1 MAALF
6 CTGSRFQH
14 TAARRR
20 LGPNIRHPT
29 SPPPCFNTQPPEGG
43 WYGLVLPVDHDIW
56 FQHTAARRRLDFR
69 RWVRQHNKFVSTHSR
84 PKAAGLISLIIVY
97 PVRVSTHSRP
107 KAAGTAYQR
116 QQTQVQFQHTA
127 ARRRLVAYKA
137 IKDEDEVFQHTAARR
152 RLGPTFRACLKDTP
166 CFNTQPPEGGWPIGC
181 LILYR
186 QPVSTHSRPKAAG
199 SKYSPSDL
207 AAAMFQHTAAR
218 RRLVRPSLAGRSRHL
233 VSTHSRPKAAGFP
246 PMGQAA

>member
-1 MAALF
+1 MRNSITQFQHTAARRRLVPF
-6 CTGSRFQH
+6 GNGQAPTDGFNTQPPEGGWVRSSSPSSLSHLFQH

-127 ARRRLVAYKA
+127 ARRRLGNMNRELEAKN
-137 IKDEDEVFQHTAARR
+137 F
-152 RLGPTFRACLKDTP
+152 
-166 CFNTQPPEGGWPIGC
+166 
-181 LILYR
+181 
-186 QPVSTHSRPKAAG
+186 VSTHSRPKAAG
-199 SKYSPSDL
+199 YRCYTITRFKNGFNTQPPEGGWY
-207 AAAMFQHTAAR
+207 
-218 RRLVRPSLAGRSRHL
+218 RLKIFVKGC
-233 VSTHSRPKAAGFP
+233 
-246 PMGQAA
+246 

>member
-1 MAALF
+1 M
-6 CTGSRFQH
+6 FQH

-127 ARRRLVAYKA
+127 ARRRLVRFA
-137 IKDEDEVFQHTAARR
+137 IMLASVSMFQHTAARRRLDNADFTTALNTLFQHTAARR
-152 RLGPTFRACLKDTP
+152 RLGCSTY
-166 CFNTQPPEGGWPIGC
+166 
-181 LILYR
+181 LISI
-186 QPVSTHSRPKAAG
+186 P
-199 SKYSPSDL
+199 
-207 AAAMFQHTAAR
+207 F
-218 RRLVRPSLAGRSRHL
+218 L
-233 VSTHSRPKAAGFP
+233 VSTHSRPKAAGPSWAWCNACFLCFNTQP
-246 PMGQAA
+246 PEGGWGVRMRYFWDYCVSTHSRPKAAG

>member
-127 ARRRLVAYKA
+127 ARRRLGGHFVITEPPTSVSTHSRPKA
-137 IKDEDEVFQHTAARR
+137 AGKYESRARSQK
-152 RLGPTFRACLKDTP
+152 L
-166 CFNTQPPEGGWPIGC
+166 CFNTQPPEGGW
-181 LILYR
+181 LSMLYN
-186 QPVSTHSRPKAAG
+186 
-199 SKYSPSDL
+199 
-207 AAAMFQHTAAR
+207 HTI
-218 RRLVRPSLAGRSRHL
+218 
-233 VSTHSRPKAAGFP
+233 
-246 PMGQAA
+246 

>member
-1 MAALF
+1 M
-6 CTGSRFQH
+6 FQH

-107 KAAGTAYQR
+107 KAAGA
-116 QQTQVQFQHTA
+116 HISS
-127 ARRRLVAYKA
+127 L
-137 IKDEDEVFQHTAARR
+137 
-152 RLGPTFRACLKDTP
+152 
-166 CFNTQPPEGGWPIGC
+166 
-181 LILYR
+181 
-186 QPVSTHSRPKAAG
+186 PKG
-199 SKYSPSDL
+199 H
-207 AAAMFQHTAAR
+207 AMFQHTAAR
-218 RRLVRPSLAGRSRHL
+218 RRLGCSTYLISIPFL
-233 VSTHSRPKAAGFP
+233 VSTHSRPKAAGPSWAWCNACFLCFNTQP
-246 PMGQAA
+246 PEGGWGVRMRYFWDYCVSTHSRPKAAG